1 MRGAIEV
8 KCEVNSDASNL
19 EVSRKFQHY
28 KEFSLVWQILNEE
41 NSSTYGKTLLTLEIV
56 KNREAWHEAGNR
68 VTKNWTQLSN

>member
-41 NSSTYGKTLLTLEIV
+41 KFFNLWEDFTNSGDSEEQGSL
-56 KNREAWHEAGNR
+56 A
-68 VTKNWTQLSN
+68 